1 MIIKSKQQLNKQQF
15 SSDKMEIYQPAEDS
29 YLLSETIKKYLK
41 KIENK
46 HIKILDMGSGSGI
59 QAQTCRKLG
68 FSNILT
74 ADINKEAIKNLKKQ
88 GFNSIHSDL
97 FSNINKKEKFDLI
110 VFNPPYLPE
119 HKYDKEKD
127 TTGGKKGF
135 ETILNFLKQAKNY
148 LNKNGNILLLFSS
161 FSQPKIIIEKAES
174 LGYKTKE
181 LSGKKL
187 FFEELFVY
195 EIS

>member
-1 MIIKSKQQLNKQQF
+1 
-15 SSDKMEIYQPAEDS
+15 MEIYQPAEDS
-29 YLLSETIKKYLK
+29 YLLSEVLTDYLSGK
-41 KIENK
+41 SK

-59 QAQTCRKLG
+59 QAQTCKQLG
-68 FSNILT
+68 FNNILT

-88 GFNSIHSDL
+88 GFKSIHSDL

-110 VFNPPYLPE
+110 IFNPPYLPE

-135 ETILNFLKQAKNY
+135 ETILAFLQQAKPF
-148 LNKNGNILLLFSS
+148 LNKEGAILLLFSS

-181 LSGKKL
+181 LSSKKL
-187 FFEELFVY
+187 FFEELFVFVLY
-195 EIS
+195 K